1 MGTPILMRQ
10 VVREIMPNNMPMV
23 LQGEVSEK
31 GNILLSS
38 IRIIPLTPC
47 MECDECK
54 AAEMDGEDMPL
65 SCAKFGEP
73 MPCPNEDQ
81 NKKLAL
87 RLHTVL
93 KH

>member
-47 MECDECK
+47 MECDELLWLCDHGPK
-54 AAEMDGEDMPL
+54 TWKTYYEITKIM
-65 SCAKFGEP
+65 
-73 MPCPNEDQ
+73 
-81 NKKLAL
+81 
-87 RLHTVL
+87 RTL
-93 KH
+93 KRNGTKNNSAI